1 MSITFAWSI
10 KKLEVDPA
18 LNDKVNVVT
27 TVSWNVMG
35 TDGDISESHS
45 GSRSFLLGDTF
56 VPYDQL
62 TEQQVLDWCF
72 EPEIV
77 EIKDF
82 GSDAVI
88 RTTFDL
94 KQNAE
99 KQVTNQ
105 IEKTLAQKA
114 IEPALPWA

>member
-1 MSITFAWSI
+1 
-10 KKLEVDPA
+10 
-18 LNDKVNVVT
+18 
-27 TVSWNVMG
+27 MG
-35 TDGDISESHS
+35 TDGDISESYS
-45 GSRSFLLGDTF
+45 GSRSFSLGDTF
-56 VPYDQL
+56 VPYNQL
-62 TEQQVLDWCF
+62 TEQQVLNWCF

-99 KQVTNQ
+99 KQVINQ